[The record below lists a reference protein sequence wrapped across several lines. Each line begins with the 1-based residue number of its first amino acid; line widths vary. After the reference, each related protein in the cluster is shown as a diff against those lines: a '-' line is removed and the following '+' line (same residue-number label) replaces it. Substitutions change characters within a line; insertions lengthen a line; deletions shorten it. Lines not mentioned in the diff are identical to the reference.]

1 MAGGVLILVGLAVG
15 FFVLNV
21 ALLRW
26 LFRVNHIV
34 KTLEA
39 IDRSLQF
46 LPAVRDGRTAAARRK
61 AA

>member
-26 LFRVNHIV
+26 LFRVNRIV
-34 KTLEA
+34 KTLES

-46 LPAVRDGRTAAARRK
+46 LPAVRAGRQIAAQRK

>member
-1 MAGGVLILVGLAVG
+1 MAGGVLLLVGLAVG

-26 LFRVNHIV
+26 LFRVNRIV
-34 KTLEA
+34 KTLES

-46 LPAVRDGRTAAARRK
+46 LPAVRAGRQIAAQRK

>member
-1 MAGGVLILVGLAVG
+1 MAGGILTLALIALG
-15 FFVLNV
+15 FFVVNV

-26 LFRVNHIV
+26 MFRVNHIV
-34 KTLEA
+34 RTLES

-46 LPAVRDGRTAAARRK
+46 LPAVRAGRTQTAQRK